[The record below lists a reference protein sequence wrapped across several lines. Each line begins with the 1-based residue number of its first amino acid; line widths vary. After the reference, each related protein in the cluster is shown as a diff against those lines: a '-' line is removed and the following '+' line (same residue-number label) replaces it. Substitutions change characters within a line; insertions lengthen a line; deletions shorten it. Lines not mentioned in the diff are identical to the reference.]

1 MPRITPQHTLD
12 RPQSVDEL
20 VEFWRVHDEAAERLA
35 QRPASHRRTPP
46 FMVVAYVATAAI
58 MASIL
63 VSTIWVIRVIG
74 QV

>member
-1 MPRITPQHTLD
+1 MSRLTTPTVAH
-12 RPQSVDEL
+12 PQSVVEL
-20 VEFWRVHDEAAERLA
+20 VDLWHALDESAERLA
-35 QRPASHRRTPP
+35 QTPANRRRTPP

-58 MASIL
+58 MAAIL

>member
-1 MPRITPQHTLD
+1 VSRLTTPTVAH
-12 RPQSVDEL
+12 PQSVDEL
-20 VEFWRVHDEAAERLA
+20 VDLWRALDESAERLA
-35 QRPASHRRTPP
+35 LTPASRRHMPP

>member
-1 MPRITPQHTLD
+1 VTRPTPHLTLD
-12 RPQSVDEL
+12 RPQTVDEL
-20 VEFWRVHDEAAERLA
+20 VDFWRALDESAERLA

-46 FMVVAYVATAAI
+46 FMVVGYVATAAI